1 MRSKTEWKALLAAAQ
16 AGSPDAQF
24 IVGCAYGE
32 GAKSPSGTTVV
43 TRDRARAAEW
53 MERAARAGDP
63 SAMHNIGYYYDRGV
77 GVRKNPSRALFWYR
91 AVWRKH
97 RYESAAN
104 NIATIYRDRKDHRRA
119 FVWYR
124 KAADAGDGDALV
136 EVAVRYLRGR
146 GVRRD
151 PSEGVALLRR
161 AIRSSRITESGRDD
175 AKYQLGLCYLRGIGV
190 KMSVARARH
199 WLTDANRAGDHPAAV
214 RAIASLR
221 QASWRSL
228 LQGSTVS
235 GRTSLVPATRRSLRP
250 GRPSRRPTL

>member
-1 MRSKTEWKALLAAAQ
+1 LRSKTEWKALLTAAQ
-16 AGSPDAQF
+16 EGSTAAQF

-32 GAKSPSGTTVV
+32 GARTPRGAVV
-43 TRDRARAAEW
+43 VQRDRARAAEW

-63 SAMHNIGYYYDRGV
+63 SAMHNIGYFYDRGV
-77 GVRKNPSRALFWYR
+77 GVRRDPRRALFWYR
-91 AVWRKH
+91 TVWRKH
-97 RYESAAN
+97 HYESAAN

-146 GVRRD
+146 GVRKD
-151 PSEGVALLRR
+151 PERGVELLRR
-161 AIRSSRITESGRDD
+161 AIRSTRITESGRDD
-175 AKYQLGLCYLRGIGV
+175 AKYHLGLCYLRGSGV
-190 KMSVARARH
+190 RMSVARARH

-214 RAIASLR
+214 TALASLR

-228 LQGSTVS
+228 LKRSTVS
-235 GRTSLVPATRRSLRP
+235 GRASLAP
-250 GRPSRRPTL
+250 PTPR

>member
-16 AGSPDAQF
+16 AGSRDAQF

-32 GAKSPSGTTVV
+32 GAKSPSGNVVV
-43 TRDRARAAEW
+43 TRDRTRSAEW
-53 MERAARAGDP
+53 MERAARAGEP

-77 GVRKNPSRALFWYR
+77 GVRKNPKRALFWYR

-97 RYESAAN
+97 GYESAAN
-104 NIATIYRDRKDHRRA
+104 NIASIYRDRKDHRRA

-124 KAADAGDGDALV
+124 KAAEAGDGDALV

-151 PSEGVALLRR
+151 PVRGVELLRR
-161 AIRSSRITESGRDD
+161 AIRSNRITESGRDD
-175 AKYQLGLCYLRGIGV
+175 AKYQLGLCYLRGTGV
-190 KMSVARARH
+190 TASVARARR

-214 RAIASLR
+214 RALASLR
-221 QASWRSL
+221 QSSWRSL
-228 LQGSTVS
+228 LARSTVS
-235 GRTSLVPATRRSLRP
+235 GRPSLAPLKH
-250 GRPSRRPTL
+250 

>member
-16 AGSPDAQF
+16 AGLPDAQF

-32 GAKSPSGTTVV
+32 GARSPSGTVV
-43 TRDRARAAEW
+43 VSRDRVRAAEW

-77 GVRKNPSRALFWYR
+77 GVRRDARRALFWYR

-97 RYESAAN
+97 GYESAAN

-119 FVWYR
+119 FAWYR

-146 GVRRD
+146 GVRKDLPR
-151 PSEGVALLRR
+151 GVALLRR

-175 AKYQLGLCYLRGIGV
+175 AKYHLGLCYLRGTGV
-190 KMSVARARH
+190 PMSVSRARK
-199 WLTDANRAGDHPAAV
+199 WLVEANRAGDHPAAV
-214 RAIASLR
+214 KAIASLR

-228 LQGSTVS
+228 LKRATVS
-235 GRTSLVPATRRSLRP
+235 GRASFAPPTR
-250 GRPSRRPTL
+250 

>member
-1 MRSKTEWKALLAAAQ
+1 LRSKTEWRALLAAAQ
-16 AGSPDAQF
+16 AGLPDAQF

-32 GAKSPSGTTVV
+32 GARSPRGAIVV
-43 TRDRARAAEW
+43 QRDRARAAEW

-77 GVRKNPSRALFWYR
+77 GVRRDPRRALFWYR

-104 NIATIYRDRKDHRRA
+104 NIASIYRDRKDYRRA

-146 GVRRD
+146 GVRKNAAR
-151 PSEGVALLRR
+151 GVALLRR
-161 AIRSSRITESGRDD
+161 AIRSNRITESGRDD
-175 AKYQLGLCYLRGIGV
+175 AKYYLGVCYLRGTGV
-190 KMSVARARH
+190 RMSVARARK
-199 WLTDANRAGDHPAAV
+199 WLSEANCAGDHPAAV
-214 RAIASLR
+214 RALANLR
-221 QASWRSL
+221 QASWQSL
-228 LQGSTVS
+228 LRGSTVS
-235 GRTSLVPATRRSLRP
+235 GRASFAPTR
-250 GRPSRRPTL
+250 